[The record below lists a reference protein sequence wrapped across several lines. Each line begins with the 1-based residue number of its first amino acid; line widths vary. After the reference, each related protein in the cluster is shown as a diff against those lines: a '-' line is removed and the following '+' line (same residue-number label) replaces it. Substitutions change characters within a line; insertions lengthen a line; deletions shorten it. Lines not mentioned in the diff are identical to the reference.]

1 MKGLKFVG
9 GLVLS
14 VMLVSGFGV
23 VQTQAATAHVSSYSH
38 SVSKMKAKYAK
49 QIKAY
54 HKTITSNT
62 SSINKIKKDLNGYKK
77 LGKTKYDKAL
87 SSLETKVVKEGKT
100 NATLSSKVSKFEK
113 DVKAQKNT
121 RKDATLGKTSSSLK
135 KQLVKLKTE
144 IGKTKSEVASIG
156 KKKKAEVELNIAKQ
170 FLTRLTDDQLE
181 AVYSNKTTI
190 QKLRNQINELLT
202 TTPSKYDTELEKIDS
217 DLVSLNKS
225 YEDVK
230 KQVLSLRKK
239 IENSTLTSSI
249 AKLYH
254 NDFESIEAKLENL
267 LSILSEG
274 CSDKLNEITTEVI
287 EIGREREFG
296 HYMKHYDEMNMLKE
310 KLQLDSTADENDA
323 DNLRKL
329 LHEKGVSFSELD
341 RVVWSYLYK
350 LQDYRELNYKEVQK
364 ANDRLQKLSTQED
377 DIAFAKQLTLVNGL
391 IDTFIKNRKAYA
403 EKEKEAILE
412 KYDGTSGK

>member
-62 SSINKIKKDLNGYKK
+62 SSINKIKKDLNEYKK
-77 LGKTKYDKAL
+77 LGKTKYDKTL
-87 SSLETKVVKEGKT
+87 SSLEKKVVKKSKT
-100 NATLSSKVSKFEK
+100 NASLSSKVSKFEK
-113 DVKAQKNT
+113 DVRAQKNT
-121 RKDATLGKTSSSLK
+121 RKDNTLAKTSSSLK

-202 TTPSKYDTELEKIDS
+202 TIPSKYDKELKKFDNK
-217 DLVSLNKS
+217 LVSLTKS

-239 IENSTLTSSI
+239 IDNSTSTSSI

-254 NDFESIEAKLENL
+254 NDFEFIEAKFEKL
-267 LSILSEG
+267 LSILWEG
-274 CSDKLNEITTEVI
+274 TIDKLSDITTEVDK
-287 EIGREREFG
+287 IGREREFS
-296 HYMKHYDEMNMLKE
+296 HYMKHYNEMNMLKE

-323 DNLRKL
+323 DDLRKL
-329 LHEKGVSFSELD
+329 LHEKGVPFSELD
-341 RVVWSYLYK
+341 PVAWSYLYK
-350 LQDYRELNYKEVQK
+350 LKDYRELNYKEVQK

-377 DIAFAKQLTLVNGL
+377 DIAFATQLTLVNGL

-403 EKEKEAILE
+403 QKEKEAILA
-412 KYDGTSGK
+412 KYNGTSGK